1 MEKEGIDVD
10 KHDFHREDDEAS
22 LNDKD
27 KEEVAGSSN
36 DVEQTS
42 AKLEEQGKAP
52 CASTA
57 IDMNMLLG
65 AISQIS
71 SQLQVQETPAFMKAR
86 GLTDN
91 IEGNRPEADASADA
105 KNAFERNEGRAMN
118 AIFQSLDS
126 EHANLVLACKTTKD
140 MMIKLNSV
148 YEKISEIRVM
158 TLYEEYFSLK
168 MKKDESVAGYV
179 AKANQLASEIEKQG
193 EKLSEKLKMRIN
205 DEQCATEDAAFAAK
219 FKRNEFKSES
229 KPSIDELKRKTKCNA
244 CGQIGHWAKDKK
256 CPKSKNSSSINKSKK
271 RASSKDNKSLK
282 DRDELAW
289 STVVRANKYDD
300 SKSNYWCVDSGATS
314 HMTYR
319 REWFSELRE
328 YGGQVK
334 LADRRHVEIRGIGT
348 VLIDS

>member
-22 LNDKD
+22 LKDKD

-71 SQLQVQETPAFMKAR
+71 SQLQVQETRM
-86 GLTDN
+86 
-91 IEGNRPEADASADA
+91 SS
-105 KNAFERNEGRAMN
+105 
-118 AIFQSLDS
+118 QLD
-126 EHANLVLACKTTKD
+126 
-140 MMIKLNSV
+140 
-148 YEKISEIRVM
+148 EKITQLQENLFKNNSELRERQDKI
-158 TLYEEYFSLK
+158 EERQDNRTKSKLRWMSLK
-168 MKKDESVAGYV
+168 IVSG
-179 AKANQLASEIEKQG
+179 
-193 EKLSEKLKMRIN
+193 RIN